1 MRALLATS
9 KPVRELPSD
18 RYLCQRCGMER
29 TKRPARQ
36 NVTGLCRD
44 CYDVERRTS

>member
-9 KPVRELPSD
+9 KPVRELPSN

-29 TKRPARQ
+29 TKPSSR

-44 CYDVERRTS
+44 CYDVERRAS